1 MKPVSNATIIK
12 FTGLEEREGVGDASA
27 GTYFLF
33 VSTTN
38 SAWDTKTELGSSH
51 LQHQQ

>member
-12 FTGLEEREGVGDASA
+12 FTGLEEHEEVGDAST
-27 GTYFLF
+27 GMYFLF

-38 SAWDTKTELGSSH
+38 SAWDTKMELGSFH
-51 LQHQQ
+51 LLHQQ

>member
-1 MKPVSNATIIK
+1 MKPVLNATIIK
-12 FTGLEEREGVGDASA
+12 FMGLEECERVGDAST

-38 SAWDTKTELGSSH
+38 SAWDTKMELGSSH